1 MGERDAELK
10 VCELCGRLFVRES
23 HPGVWND
30 RLQRT
35 IEIPR
40 SPDCPDC
47 QANPPVEDEKVVT
60 ISYRSYRVVG
70 VKF

>member
-1 MGERDAELK
+1 MALDAELK

-23 HPGVWND
+23 HPAVWNE
-30 RLQRT
+30 RLGRP

-47 QANPPVEDEKVVT
+47 QAHPPVEKEVVV
-60 ISYRSYRVVG
+60 SYRSYRVIG